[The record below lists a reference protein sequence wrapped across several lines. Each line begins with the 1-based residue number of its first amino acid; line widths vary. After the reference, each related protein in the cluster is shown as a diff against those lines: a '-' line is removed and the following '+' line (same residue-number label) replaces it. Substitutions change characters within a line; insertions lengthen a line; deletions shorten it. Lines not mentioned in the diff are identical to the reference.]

1 MKNKKIIIYI
11 LISIFMFI
19 ILYKEIGKNIVK
31 NKMIYYLENKNY
43 YKSDIKSIDVSH
55 YFINKILSYNEW
67 VIKVVYEDEPTSIYF
82 FTLKNGEI
90 VDDGVSGTTDKEDL
104 NH

>member
-1 MKNKKIIIYI
+1 MKNKNIFIIV
-11 LISIFMFI
+11 SIFILSI

-104 NH
+104 KH

>member
-1 MKNKKIIIYI
+1 MKNKNIFIIV
-11 LISIFMFI
+11 SIFILSI

>member
-1 MKNKKIIIYI
+1 MKNKKIFIIV
-11 LISIFMFI
+11 SIFIMSI

-31 NKMIYYLENKNY
+31 NKMIDYLESENY
-43 YKSDIKSIDVSH
+43 DKSDIKSIDVSH

-90 VDDGVSGTTDKEDL
+90 VDDGVSGTTEKEDL
-104 NH
+104 KH

>member
-1 MKNKKIIIYI
+1 MKNKNIFIIV
-11 LISIFMFI
+11 SIFILSI

-90 VDDGVSGTTDKEDL
+90 VDDGVSGTTEKEDL
-104 NH
+104 KH